1 MGLGRIGLAVA
12 KRFSGFEIG
21 KIIYTATKPKPE
33 ILLGPEYLQF
43 QFVDFEQLLAE
54 SDVIIVTA
62 AYNEK
67 TKEIFNREAFKKMK
81 KTAFIINNARGGLIQ
96 QKDLVQALKEGEICG
111 AGLDVMTPEPIAPD
125 HELVNLP
132 NVVLTPHM
140 GTSTRETRLEMI
152 NLVVDNILAALQGKP
167 MPTRLC

>member
-96 QKDLVQALKEGEICG
+96 QNDLVEALKVVMISAFFGYPQTRPRFVVFPLSREIFFC
-111 AGLDVMTPEPIAPD
+111 T
-125 HELVNLP
+125 
-132 NVVLTPHM
+132 
-140 GTSTRETRLEMI
+140 
-152 NLVVDNILAALQGKP
+152 K
-167 MPTRLC
+167 

>member
-1 MGLGRIGLAVA
+1 MRLLDRYNKLAD
-12 KRFSGFEIG
+12 
-21 KIIYTATKPKPE
+21 YL

-43 QFVDFEQLLAE
+43 QYVDFEQLLAE

-96 QKDLVQALKEGEICG
+96 QEDLVEALKEGEIGG

-125 HELVNLP
+125 HELVKLP
-132 NVVLTPHM
+132 NVVLTPHI

-152 NLVVDNILAALQGKP
+152 NLVVDNILAGLQGKP